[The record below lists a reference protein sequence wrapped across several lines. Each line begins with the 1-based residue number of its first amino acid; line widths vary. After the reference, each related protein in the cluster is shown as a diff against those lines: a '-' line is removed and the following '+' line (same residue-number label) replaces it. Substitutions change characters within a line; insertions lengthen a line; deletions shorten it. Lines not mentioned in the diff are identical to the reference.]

1 MKTIFKLFLLNGF
14 LLLLNYCVP
23 IQELDESYN
32 QMEQTYV
39 TDTNHSFSPRI
50 NSPVTGVHQINII
63 RDYYRAPDGTIYKRD
78 DFYRDKYG
86 KVYLNGLVFGQ
97 DNIYDHPGVIG
108 QFRTSFLPMP
118 NLGFLPP
125 VDFDDP
131 LQTNMNKNGN
141 STPTKRSGSNSN
153 TYPGSFKQSPR
164 K

>member
-1 MKTIFKLFLLNGF
+1 MKSIFKLFFASGF
-14 LLLLNYCVP
+14 LLLLNSCVP

-39 TDTNHSFSPRI
+39 TNIQNP
-50 NSPVTGVHQINII
+50 NYVPYEPQINII
-63 RDYYRAPDGTIYKRD
+63 RAYYRAPDGVIYRRN

-86 KVYLNGLVFGQ
+86 KVYLNGFVVGQ

-108 QFRTSFLPMP
+108 QLDKNNTIS
-118 NLGFLPP
+118 NTGFLPP

-131 LQTNMNKNGN
+131 LQNNMSKTGN
-141 STPTKRSGSNSN
+141 SNIPTKRSGSNSK
-153 TYPGSFKQSPR
+153 TYPGSFNHSPR